1 MQDTDRIL
9 IFRIGKLNQKK
20 SGTDFHISRLSQRKE
35 YDMTKANRKNKFR
48 TMICMIM
55 IMMWVMATALP
66 AMAAAKVQEAQ
77 YQGYGKVE
85 VDFTSNVKYQNAK
98 VTVKDSK
105 GVKYAAVI
113 NRKDSDDLT
122 FTIKKFKKGMTY
134 YFTIHGIK
142 RSYEK
147 NFGTASGK
155 IWVPGA
161 LQAPRF
167 KKAEYDSE
175 DLEVEFDFY
184 PYIEYKNPKITITYG
199 GKNYAVR
206 IIDRDNDSFTVKVR
220 KLTRGRKYNFAIS
233 GIRVKGNTTYT
244 TEKGVFTAR

>member
-77 YQGYGKVE
+77 YQGYG
-85 VDFTSNVKYQNAK
+85 
-98 VTVKDSK
+98 
-105 GVKYAAVI
+105 VKYAAVI

-134 YFTIHGIK
+134 YFTINGIK

-147 NFGTASGK
+147 NFGVVSGK
-155 IWVPGA
+155 VWIPGA
-161 LQAPRF
+161 NQAPKFR
-167 KKAEYDSE
+167 KAEYDSE

-206 IIDRDNDSFTVKVR
+206 IIDRDNDNFTVKVR
-220 KLTRGRKYNFAIS
+220 KLTRGRKYNFTIS